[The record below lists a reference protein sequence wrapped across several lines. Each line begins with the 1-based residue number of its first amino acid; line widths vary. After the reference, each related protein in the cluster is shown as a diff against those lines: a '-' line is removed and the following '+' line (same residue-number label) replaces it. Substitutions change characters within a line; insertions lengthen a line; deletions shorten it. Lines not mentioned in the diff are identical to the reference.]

1 MDFVETVV
9 DRIGEIMQPIR
20 SGAISRDPMRGD
32 LYDLV
37 AADGSSRRSDDQVT
51 LFKNGGGAHL
61 DLMIASYVV
70 EAVEALKSLK
80 INIAAG
86 ICRIAERM
94 SALGR
99 RIVSGGP

>member
-1 MDFVETVV
+1 MDFGETVV

-20 SGAISRDPMRGD
+20 SGAINRDHVRGD

-51 LFKNGGGAHL
+51 LFKNGGGTNL
-61 DLMIASYVV
+61 VLMIASY
-70 EAVEALKSLK
+70 AVEALKSLK